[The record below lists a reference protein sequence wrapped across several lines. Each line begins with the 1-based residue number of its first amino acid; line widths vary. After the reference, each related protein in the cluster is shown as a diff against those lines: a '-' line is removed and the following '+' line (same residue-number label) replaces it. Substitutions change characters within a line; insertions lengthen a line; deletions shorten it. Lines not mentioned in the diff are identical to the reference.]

1 MDSLG
6 TINLHMLLSMPLKV
20 SQAQSGGSM
29 AKHVM
34 AARLE
39 QPKKAFLPIDVT
51 YFGIV
56 MDVRLEQ
63 SEKAQPAIVVTESGI
78 MVLLHPAINV
88 LDAPSIIA
96 LHWPFELYVV
106 LL

>member
-1 MDSLG
+1 
-6 TINLHMLLSMPLKV
+6 
-20 SQAQSGGSM
+20 
-29 AKHVM
+29 
-34 AARLE
+34 
-39 QPKKAFLPIDVT
+39 
-51 YFGIV
+51 